1 VKKSREHRRQA
12 SQAFDSLFQQVL
24 SAEVTEYLPEWKES
38 DPDVFQNII
47 KLAKKELRVDYL

>member
-1 VKKSREHRRQA
+1 VKKSRENRRQA

-24 SAEVTEYLPEWKES
+24 STEVTEYLPEWKES

-47 KLAKKELRVDYL
+47 KLAKKE